1 MAFPCAPSL
10 QSLLKYSCPE
20 FLFSVSFFLL
30 FLLYRRCLHQTK
42 NGKPSNV
49 PTNWPVVGM
58 LPGLLANLYH
68 FHDWVA
74 AILRETG
81 GDFFCSGPWLSSM
94 AFFATADPATVQHV
108 FTANFANYPKGDEF
122 AEIFD
127 VLGGGIFNADG
138 ESWRVQRG
146 RAQLLMAHQRFR
158 GYVAR
163 CSREKVESGLLPL
176 LGRAADA
183 GDVVDLQDVFLR
195 LTFDTTTRLVFGV
208 DPGCLSAGLRT
219 VPFAKAMDDAMA
231 TLFLRHTM
239 PATWWKVM
247 RRLGV
252 GQEKKLATARVV
264 IDRFIAATIA
274 EKKQART
281 RESDDQECDLLSAYM
296 EGREYDS
303 IDSSFASYDERF
315 LRDTAMNF
323 MLAGRDT
330 TGSGLSWFFWLLSK
344 NPRVEEKILQELN
357 TISPPRKGEL
367 AVFDSEELGKLVYL
381 HAALCESLRLFP
393 PVPLEHKGVLQRDI
407 LPSGIEVGAGSK
419 ILVSMYAM
427 ARREEVWGK
436 DCMEF
441 RPERWI
447 SEKGK
452 VRYEPSYKFLSFN
465 SGPRTCLGKDMA
477 FTQMKA
483 VAAAVVYNFRVEA
496 VEGFVAEPKL
506 SIILHMKNGLMVRV
520 RRRGSG

>member
-1 MAFPCAPSL
+1 MGLSWPPSL
-10 QSLLKYSCPE
+10 PSILTWYTFFVL
-20 FLFSVSFFLL
+20 SFFL
-30 FLLYRRCLHQTK
+30 FCFLYRCCWRQTNNEK
-42 NGKPSNV
+42 LPSV
-49 PTNWPVVGM
+49 PVNWPVIGM
-58 LPGLLANLYH
+58 LPGIAANLHH
-68 FHDWVA
+68 FHDWLT

-81 GDFFCSGPWLSSM
+81 GDIFVPGPWLSGM
-94 AFFATADPATVQHV
+94 AFFVTADPATVQHV
-108 FTANFANYPKGDEF
+108 FTANFANYPKGEEF

-138 ESWRVQRG
+138 ESWRAQRG

-158 GYVAR
+158 SFVAR

-183 GDVVDLQDVFLR
+183 EDCIDLQDVFLR

-208 DPGCLSAGLRT
+208 DPGCLSAGLPT

-231 TLFLRHTM
+231 ALFLRHTV
-239 PATWWKVM
+239 PAAWWKAM
-247 RRLGV
+247 RLLGV
-252 GQEKKLATARVV
+252 GPEKKLAAACVV
-264 IDRFIAATIA
+264 IDRFIAKTVA
-274 EKKQART
+274 EKKKAHEK
-281 RESDDQECDLLSAYM
+281 RESDEQESDLLSAYM
-296 EGREYDS
+296 EEKEHDS
-303 IDSSFASYDERF
+303 PSASDDERF

-357 TISPPRKGEL
+357 TISAPRKGEL

-393 PVPLEHKGVLQRDI
+393 PVHLEHKGVLERDI
-407 LPSGIEVGAGSK
+407 LPSGIEVNPSMK

-447 SEKGK
+447 SEEGK

-496 VEGFVAEPKL
+496 VEGFVAEPNL

-520 RRRGSG
+520 KRRRGSGY